1 MLGGSQA
8 ISSSKMT
15 PSPRVVFV
23 TRYYPYPQRAGAFIY
38 TAQMIDLWA
47 AIGGQVDVFCARQ
60 SGTRASPGCSE
71 RQNVK
76 FHFGLSR
83 ATTVWG
89 YLASREPKSASDFS
103 IAANLERLSQLL
115 IKIKP
120 DIVVVDHI
128 GSTWCMPAV
137 LSYKSRFSSSMPVIY
152 TTHNEETSTRLSIA
166 RQAGW
171 LHGLP
176 HIFDAIRIYFRD
188 RQMLRNTSIVT
199 CNTDHDKR
207 KYLRLRKL
215 PTAILSPLYTRKMV
229 ESRSIDVSVP
239 REIAIV
245 SGFKW
250 SAKVLNLEHFLRAAE
265 NTLRDAGISLS
276 VIGRMD
282 EVDKERLSR
291 AYPWAN
297 FYGEVDSV
305 EPYLSGIRLGLL
317 IDQAGGGFKHSMLT
331 YAFNRIPVAALES
344 AVSDNCF
351 RDHALVSRDIPDLL
365 QNVVA
370 TIDDFETLNKLQSGM
385 FLAAQIF
392 RNGERN
398 RRALSEV
405 LTMSGV
411 FGRGIAT

>member
-1 MLGGSQA
+1 MLSESQA
-8 ISSSKMT
+8 ISPLKAK

-38 TAQMIDLWA
+38 TAQMIALWA
-47 AIGGQVDVFCARQ
+47 AVGGQVDVFCARQ
-60 SGTRASPGCSE
+60 PGIHTYPEHCE
-71 RQNVK
+71 QRNVK

-83 ATTVWG
+83 TTTAWG

-115 IKIKP
+115 IDIKP
-120 DIVVVDHI
+120 DIVVMDHI
-128 GSTWCMPAV
+128 GSTWCLPAV
-137 LSYKSRFSSSMPVIY
+137 LSYKAKFSPSTRVIY

-166 RQAGW
+166 REAGW
-171 LHGLP
+171 FHGLP
-176 HIFDAIRIYFRD
+176 HIFDAVRIYFRD
-188 RQMLRNTSIVT
+188 RSVLRSTDIMT

-207 KYLRLRKL
+207 KYLRLQNL
-215 PTAILSPLYTRKMV
+215 PIAILPPLYTRGSV
-229 ESRSIDVSVP
+229 EARNIDVSVP
-239 REIAIV
+239 RGIAIV
-245 SGFKW
+245 SGFRW

-265 NTLRDAGISLS
+265 STLRDGGVSLS

-282 EVDKERLSR
+282 EVDKVRLSR
-291 AYPWAN
+291 AYPWAI
-297 FYGEVDSV
+297 FHGEVDSV
-305 EPYLSGIRLGLL
+305 EPYISGIRLGLL

-351 RDHALVSRDIPDLL
+351 RDHALISEDIPGLL
-365 QNVVA
+365 RNVMA

-392 RNGERN
+392 RDGERN

-405 LTMSGV
+405 LTMNG
-411 FGRGIAT
+411 FFDPEIAS